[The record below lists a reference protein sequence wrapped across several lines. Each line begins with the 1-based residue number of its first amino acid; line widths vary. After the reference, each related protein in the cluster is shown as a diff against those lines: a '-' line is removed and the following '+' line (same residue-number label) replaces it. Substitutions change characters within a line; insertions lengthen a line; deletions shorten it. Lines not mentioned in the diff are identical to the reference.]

1 MVLVTVES
9 IAANLDDLSEA
20 PDVTCDVNRT
30 LMCLK
35 GDHISRW
42 RWNEENKY
50 NKHVNRGV
58 VNRQNGIHPTFL
70 ISTMLDPRIKF
81 TTGATFEDG
90 SKIRQ

>member
-42 RWNEENKY
+42 RWNEENK
-50 NKHVNRGV
+50 
-58 VNRQNGIHPTFL
+58 
-70 ISTMLDPRIKF
+70 
-81 TTGATFEDG
+81 
-90 SKIRQ
+90 

>member
-1 MVLVTVES
+1 MKTKEVLAPFATSRRVLEGDTYVTRCMVLVTVES

-42 RWNEENKY
+42 RWNEENK
-50 NKHVNRGV
+50 
-58 VNRQNGIHPTFL
+58 
-70 ISTMLDPRIKF
+70 
-81 TTGATFEDG
+81 
-90 SKIRQ
+90 